1 MLNLDTHI
9 LIYAL
14 AGQLTPRERRLVSV
28 HPWSIASIVLW
39 ELPKL
44 RQLGRIALEID
55 SPEFARALS
64 KIHVWPLDLAVCR
77 RIKTLDFRGDPA
89 DEIIASTSI
98 VHNVPLLTRDRQI
111 LESKL
116 VPFPESEQPQ

>member
-9 LIYAL
+9 LIHAL

-39 ELPKL
+39 ELAKL
-44 RQLGRIALEID
+44 RQLGRMALEID

-116 VPFPESEQPQ
+116 VPFPESGQPP